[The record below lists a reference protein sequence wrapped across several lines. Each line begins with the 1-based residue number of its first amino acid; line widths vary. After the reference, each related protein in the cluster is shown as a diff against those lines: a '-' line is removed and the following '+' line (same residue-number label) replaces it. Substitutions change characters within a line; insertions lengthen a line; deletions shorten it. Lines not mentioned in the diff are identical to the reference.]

1 MEFIE
6 RVRESIGNFIQ
17 KGDKI
22 IVGVSGGPDSTALL
36 HLLASFR
43 KELKLTLRVAH
54 FNHKLR
60 GKASEADAVFVKKL
74 ADSYGLDFIKAE
86 SDTKSVAARTKGGL
100 EKVARDERYIF
111 FIRTALTFGAT
122 KIALAHTKDEDIE
135 TVLFRFIKG
144 AGAHGLSGIPDVRKV
159 YEGEF
164 GIKDLKTDLY
174 IIRPLL
180 FEYKADILAHFRKQ
194 GMKFRTD
201 ASNEKNL
208 YARNKIRNVL
218 IPLIEK
224 EFNPNFKENISNM
237 SAILDAENDYLEL
250 ITDKVAR
257 KEIRQDEDDIISVS
271 VRSLKKMHPAVRSR
285 VIMAALQRILE
296 HHRKIKFQLIK
307 GIEALLSG
315 GKNAALPEK
324 FDCWVEGGRLVFA
337 RKQPPPEEQKPV
349 VIESITGVDAYEF
362 GGKKFRLSVIKN
374 TGNLKLKDK
383 KKAYIDSEKAKFPVV
398 IRHRKKGDR
407 FVPYGMKESVKL
419 KKFINTSKLKAGPV
433 VVADK
438 GRVMWVVGE
447 RLDDRFKVTPDT
459 RRILLIELV

>member
-1 MEFIE
+1 MDFIE
-6 RVRESIGNFIQ
+6 RIRDSIGNFIQ

-36 HLLASFR
+36 HLLVSFKKQYR
-43 KELKLTLRVAH
+43 LTLYVAH
-54 FNHKLR
+54 FNHRLR
-60 GKASEADAVFVKKL
+60 GKASEADVVFVKKL

-86 SDTKSVAARTKGGL
+86 SDTRAVAARAKGGL

-135 TVLFRFIKG
+135 TILFRFIKG

-164 GIKDLKTDLY
+164 GIRDLKTDLY

-180 FEYKADILAHFRKQ
+180 FEYKADILAHFKKQ

-201 ASNEKNL
+201 ASNEKNM
-208 YARNKIRNVL
+208 YARNKIRNIL

-237 SAILDAENDYLEL
+237 SAILDAENDYFEL
-250 ITDKVAR
+250 ITEKITR
-257 KEIRQDEDDIISVS
+257 KEIRQDGEDEISIS

-285 VIMAALQRILE
+285 VIMTALQRILQ

-307 GIEALLSG
+307 SIEALLSG
-315 GKNAALPEK
+315 KKNVILPEK
-324 FDCWVEGGRLVFA
+324 FDCSVENGRLVFD
-337 RKQPPPEEQKPV
+337 RIKPPAEKGKPV
-349 VIESITGVDAYEF
+349 IIESITGVDAYEF
-362 GGKKFRLSVIKN
+362 GGKKLRLSVIKN
-374 TGNLKLKDK
+374 TGNLNLKNK
-383 KKAYIDSEKAKFPVV
+383 KKAYIDSEKVKFPLV
-398 IRHRKKGDR
+398 IRHRKEGDR

-419 KKFINTSKLKAGPV
+419 KKFINTAKLKAGPV
-433 VVADK
+433 IVADR
-438 GRVMWVVGE
+438 GRVMWIAGE
-447 RLDDRFKVTPDT
+447 RLDDRFKVTADT